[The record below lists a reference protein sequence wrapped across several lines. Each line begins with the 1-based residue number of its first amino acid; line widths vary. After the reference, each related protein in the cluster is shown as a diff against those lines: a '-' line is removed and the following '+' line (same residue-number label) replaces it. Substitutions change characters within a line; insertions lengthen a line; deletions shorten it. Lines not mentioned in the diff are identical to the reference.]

1 MSPRQIRTA
10 LEQIIIDLRGIGQAM
25 KGSWLK
31 VPPYQ
36 RDYSWE
42 KEQVEELLGDIA
54 EAIRLSEP
62 EYFLGSIVLSAG
74 SGESLHITDGQQR
87 LATTSIIIAEI
98 RNYFLENGEQERAT
112 ELENEFLLS
121 RTRRTREVIP
131 RLQLNVHDQDYYETI
146 VLRRPDS
153 QQIPDADPSSHKRLK
168 NAVETVRTYI
178 GNLAT
183 VNSKDP
189 INALLDWVEYLEN
202 QCKVIWVTVP
212 DDSNAFTIF
221 ETLNDRGLDL
231 AISDLLK
238 NFLFH
243 KAGNRLG
250 EAQNHWTTMTGILEA
265 TSEDEV
271 LVTYLRHYWSS
282 VQGLTR
288 ERDLYKKVKKK
299 ISNATAA
306 VELSKDLSN
315 SAIKYAA
322 LSNTSHEIWREYGA
336 TTQGHIA
343 TLNLLRMVQMRP
355 LLLSILDTLS
365 IPEGKKSIKYLVDC
379 AVRILIVGGRGG
391 TVEATYCDA
400 AKAIRENIRDA
411 SSVRAALNTIFPADT
426 EFRNAFSIA
435 TVSKAYLARYY
446 LRAIEQSSNGNS
458 HPEFVP
464 NPNAEDIN
472 LEHVIPLHPG
482 QNWTHLSEDE
492 CKALYRRLGNM
503 ALLQSNINATTGN
516 AAFPDKKGVL
526 TQSSYELTKD
536 IAKCRNWAALE
547 VAERQNKLAELAV
560 KTWSGKFS

>member
-1 MSPRQIRTA
+1 
-10 LEQIIIDLRGIGQAM
+10 
-25 KGSWLK
+25 
-31 VPPYQ
+31 
-36 RDYSWE
+36 
-42 KEQVEELLGDIA
+42 
-54 EAIRLSEP
+54 
-62 EYFLGSIVLSAG
+62 
-74 SGESLHITDGQQR
+74 
-87 LATTSIIIAEI
+87 
-98 RNYFLENGEQERAT
+98 
-112 ELENEFLLS
+112 
-121 RTRRTREVIP
+121 
-131 RLQLNVHDQDYYETI
+131 
-146 VLRRPDS
+146 
-153 QQIPDADPSSHKRLK
+153 
-168 NAVETVRTYI
+168 
-178 GNLAT
+178 
-183 VNSKDP
+183 
-189 INALLDWVEYLEN
+189 
-202 QCKVIWVTVP
+202 
-212 DDSNAFTIF
+212 
-221 ETLNDRGLDL
+221 
-231 AISDLLK
+231 
-238 NFLFH
+238 
-243 KAGNRLG
+243 
-250 EAQNHWTTMTGILEA
+250 
-265 TSEDEV
+265 
-271 LVTYLRHYWSS
+271 
-282 VQGLTR
+282 
-288 ERDLYKKVKKK
+288 
-299 ISNATAA
+299 
-306 VELSKDLSN
+306 LSN